1 MSGIMHHR
9 MALMSAMG
17 MAYGLLGLASFVAAY
32 VLRFDGVI
40 PRPYLDQ
47 MYKWCGWAALLHGG
61 ALVALG
67 EASAMLGF
75 FSIADVLGV
84 VMASAVSELLVF
96 STSTL
101 AGHRI
106 PRGVLFVD
114 FAIFTIGV
122 CGLRLALRLRDEWRR
137 GSRTR
142 GFEIISEDV
151 PIAIVGA
158 GECGASLVRDLHG
171 MRRPRLDCVAFFD
184 DDPSKWGH
192 RLHGVLV
199 AGAAELILDAPWRGR
214 VMRVVVADPELSG
227 ERLRALAQICR
238 TVAVPIEVLPSS
250 WMEARHRSKVLGLRP
265 LRIEDL
271 LRRPRANSDVDAL
284 RGMIRGDVVVVTG
297 AGGTIGGELCRQIL
311 AYGPTLLVLVDRSE
325 VQLFEIEQ
333 ELRDGGAQATVS
345 LHVGDV
351 GDVGEMKA
359 MFQRHR
365 PGIVFHAAAHKH
377 VSFMERQPGE
387 AIRNNVVATALLARA
402 ASEAGVGRFVLVST
416 DKAND
421 PTSVMGAS
429 KRVAEMFVQGLHE
442 AHVSPTRF
450 MAVRFGNVLG
460 SSGSVVQVFR
470 RQIAVGGPVTVT
482 HPDATRYFLT
492 IPEAGNLLLQACAIG
507 NGGDVLVLDMG
518 EPVKILD
525 LAREMVELSG
535 RRLGEDIAIQ
545 FTGLRP
551 GEKMF
556 EDASHDRD
564 KLRATTHPRI
574 FRLASDPPSLESM
587 DRFLE
592 GLVPL
597 LRDGDDAEIW
607 PRVQSL
613 LAKCGA

>member
-1 MSGIMHHR
+1 
-9 MALMSAMG
+9 
-17 MAYGLLGLASFVAAY
+17 
-32 VLRFDGVI
+32 
-40 PRPYLDQ
+40 
-47 MYKWCGWAALLHGG
+47 
-61 ALVALG
+61 
-67 EASAMLGF
+67 
-75 FSIADVLGV
+75 
-84 VMASAVSELLVF
+84 
-96 STSTL
+96 
-101 AGHRI
+101 
-106 PRGVLFVD
+106 
-114 FAIFTIGV
+114 
-122 CGLRLALRLRDEWRR
+122 
-137 GSRTR
+137 
-142 GFEIISEDV
+142 
-151 PIAIVGA
+151 
-158 GECGASLVRDLHG
+158 
-171 MRRPRLDCVAFFD
+171 
-184 DDPSKWGH
+184 
-192 RLHGVLV
+192 
-199 AGAAELILDAPWRGR
+199 
-214 VMRVVVADPELSG
+214 
-227 ERLRALAQICR
+227 
-238 TVAVPIEVLPSS
+238 
-250 WMEARHRSKVLGLRP
+250 MEARHRSKVLGLRP

-311 AYGPTLLVLVDRSE
+311 AYGPALLVLVDRSE

-359 MFQRHR
+359 MFKRHR

-377 VSFMERQPGE
+377 VSFMERQPCE

-429 KRVAEMFVQGLHE
+429 KRIAEMFVQGLHE

-492 IPEAGNLLLQACAIG
+492 IPEAGDLLLQACAIG

-518 EPVKILD
+518 EPVKIMD

-535 RRLGEDIAIQ
+535 RRVGEDIAIQ

-574 FRLASDPPSLESM
+574 FRWASDPPSLESM

-607 PRVQSL
+607 RRVQSL
-613 LAKCGA
+613 LAKCGT